1 MFITELRFKKLN
13 KGIIKYCNKL
23 DTYLLEH
30 LTAAWCYFSE
40 QRFFI
45 NTQLK
50 CIPKTMKIY
59 NTIKYETFFSK
70 FVIEKLVTFTKTFL

>member
-1 MFITELRFKKLN
+1 MCLKIKKKKKISRLMKALLLNLGYIINELRFKKLN

-40 QRFFI
+40 QG
-45 NTQLK
+45 
-50 CIPKTMKIY
+50 
-59 NTIKYETFFSK
+59 
-70 FVIEKLVTFTKTFL
+70 FL

>member
-40 QRFFI
+40 QGFYKYSVEVY
-45 NTQLK
+45 TQD
-50 CIPKTMKIY
+50 
-59 NTIKYETFFSK
+59 YED
-70 FVIEKLVTFTKTFL
+70 I